1 MDEDMRTLT
10 SGERRHVA
18 LMCGIALAFGSGAV
32 ALAAV
37 SASGPLHRKA
47 GLWEQHL
54 KIDDGSYPIPVATMC
69 IDAKA
74 EERLTLVGAQ
84 MDRRQC
90 SSYQMTGRGDGS
102 WSFLSVCEID
112 PGATVT
118 TKGSATGDFR
128 TTYSVEATGS
138 TTGAALTFDLPNGG
152 RKNVRGLSACGHVAA
167 RLTFGA
173 RACPTGVDRNVMHA
187 IHAGLRGA
195 RRRTRRF
202 DRIGRSEI
210 AGGGTLGR
218 DRCAGVDL
226 TDREECCLL
235 YTS

>member
-1 MDEDMRTLT
+1 MRTLT

-138 TTGAALTFDLPNGG
+138 TTGAAQSSMNGVHHIAIDARWAG
-152 RKNVRGLSACGHVAA
+152 PCPKGQTGGDVTTGGKTSNVFSPAVR
-167 RLTFGA
+167 
-173 RACPTGVDRNVMHA
+173 
-187 IHAGLRGA
+187 
-195 RRRTRRF
+195 
-202 DRIGRSEI
+202 
-210 AGGGTLGR
+210 
-218 DRCAGVDL
+218 
-226 TDREECCLL
+226 
-235 YTS
+235 